1 MAAVE
6 NYLVSIAEDVHLVR
20 VCSYLTFVPCSLLTL
35 FMCQYTSGL
44 SSYHVG

>member
-20 VCSYLTFVPCSLLTL
+20 VCSYLTYFRALFTAYTLHALVHVRFV
-35 FMCQYTSGL
+35 
-44 SSYHVG
+44 

>member
-20 VCSYLTFVPCSLLTL
+20 VCSFLTFEPCSLLTL
-35 FMCQYTSGL
+35 FHEL
-44 SSYHVG
+44 VHVRFV